1 MLEIICGIGML
12 VIGVAFLGMLGLIV
26 YYFNK
31 MLNYVLYI
39 SRELNYFSPEE
50 LPDSI
55 SLDGLEDIK

>member
-12 VIGVAFLGMLGLIV
+12 VVGVAFLGLLGLIV

-31 MLNYVLYI
+31 MFNYVLYI
-39 SRELNYFSPEE
+39 IREPGVNSIEE

-55 SLDGLEDIK
+55 NIDDLV

>member
-12 VIGVAFLGMLGLIV
+12 VIGVAFVGMLGLIV

-31 MLNYVLYI
+31 MLNHIMYLEGLSFNPI
-39 SRELNYFSPEE
+39 EE

-55 SLDGLEDIK
+55 KIDDLIDTK